1 MGVRAILYTRV
12 SSDKAKGRSVTEQ
25 EQECRAECGRRGW
38 TVAEVLCDNDR
49 SATRFAT
56 KGRPEYQR
64 LQQILRKG
72 DVLVTWEAS
81 RAQRDL
87 KAYVALRDLCAERG
101 VMWSYSGA
109 LFDLSKADDRFR
121 TGLDALRSEDEAEKT
136 RERVLRA
143 HRANLDAGRPHG
155 QCPFGYRIVR
165 DPDTG
170 KPVARVPDEIEA
182 RTLRDARAGYWQ
194 GSH

>member
-1 MGVRAILYTRV
+1 MPGGIRAARL
-12 SSDKAKGRSVTEQ
+12 D
-25 EQECRAECGRRGW
+25 RR
-38 TVAEVLCDNDR
+38 R
-49 SATRFAT
+49 SALRQ
-56 KGRPEYQR
+56 RPVSYPLRHPKRLKYQR

-136 RERVLRA
+136 RERILRA
-143 HRANLDAGRPHG
+143 HRANLDTGRPHG
-155 QCPFGYRIVR
+155 QPPFGYRIDR

-170 KPVARVPDEIEA
+170 KPVSGYPMKPRRRCCATP
-182 RTLRDARAGYWQ
+182 RTGYWRE
-194 GSH
+194 SH